1 MREITSPISGFSSPI
16 GQKRFSVRDLFRFNE
31 PGVWYDP
38 SDLTTMFQDRA
49 GTTPVTA
56 PGQTVGLVL
65 DKSRGLVPAVERI
78 ANGAFDSAASWT
90 LDAGWAIS
98 GGQATFTAASAN
110 RAISQTGLSPS
121 VAGRTY
127 LVTYTVVSNT
137 LNGGNL
143 RVGGFSGS
151 SFWGSS
157 PTNLSTTVGN
167 QSARILVTAPSG
179 PGTVFDLWVTST
191 ATSGSITIDNISV
204 RELPGNHLVANSD
217 AARGLYQ
224 VDETGRP
231 YILFDGAGDGY
242 VTPTITPGTDKV
254 QLWAGIRKNSDA
266 ARGTVAELSTTIA
279 SNNGALQLTAPNA
292 ASATYAFESKGTT
305 LTDAVA
311 TPFAAPLTS
320 VVTGLGDIAGDS
332 AIIRV
337 NGVEADAD
345 TGDQGTGNYLAA
357 PLYVGRRGAASQP
370 FNGRLYQLAVRFGP
384 NLDTSRIEQVER
396 YMAQKTGVT
405 L

>member
-1 MREITSPISGFSSPI
+1 MRDIVSPISGFSSPI
-16 GQKRFSVRDLFRFNE
+16 GQKRFSVRDLFRRDE

-38 SDLTTMFQDRA
+38 SDLSTMFQDLA

-56 PGQTVGLVL
+56 PGQTVRLVL
-65 DKSRGLVPAVERI
+65 DKSRGLALGGEVWTNSGVIGMAATI
-78 ANGAFDSAASWT
+78 AANGAGWNVTATGTSFVGIRLNTASLGTSSYRAIVSWSGNVNGRSIAVLVGGGVVTLGTTASGSATVVVAS
-90 LDAGWAIS
+90 S
-98 GGQATFTAASAN
+98 GASNSIQMYAATATVGETFTF
-110 RAISQTGLSPS
+110 
-121 VAGRTY
+121 
-127 LVTYTVVSNT
+127 TVS
-137 LNGGNL
+137 
-143 RVGGFSGS
+143 
-151 SFWGSS
+151 
-157 PTNLSTTVGN
+157 
-167 QSARILVTAPSG
+167 
-179 PGTVFDLWVTST
+179 
-191 ATSGSITIDNISV
+191 SV
-204 RELPGNHLVANSD
+204 RELPGAHLVANSD

-231 YILFDGAGDGY
+231 YILFDGADDGY

-357 PLYVGRRGAASQP
+357 PLYVGRRGAASQS